1 MKKVRFHDF
10 INRKIELNKT
20 KIVEK
25 LKKSKKGNK
34 KENNKLNYY
43 LPVQGIFYEK
53 NNNNNNSN
61 NLNIKYK
68 KSNMFIVDPPNINEN
83 KTKKMDNQ
91 SVIKRNEINSS
102 LPLISSNDLKNKTQR
117 MLFNKNSLNIKN
129 FFSNDE
135 INIKI
140 NSKKIRNL
148 CNIHG
153 YKKLINYN
161 VISTPGSDY
170 GKSKKNQDS
179 YFIIPQ
185 LDNCDNVKVFGIF
198 DGHGEVGDILLC
210 IL

>member
-1 MKKVRFHDF
+1 MRGFKNFFQYNNNKFQCINEDKFFQDEYNSIYKLFINQKRNENNEKYSDFKKQNNSQKTQIIMKKVRFHDF

-102 LPLISSNDLKNKTQR
+102 LPLISSNDLKNKTQWDA
-117 MLFNKNSLNIKN
+117 F
-129 FFSNDE
+129 
-135 INIKI
+135 
-140 NSKKIRNL
+140 
-148 CNIHG
+148 
-153 YKKLINYN
+153 
-161 VISTPGSDY
+161 
-170 GKSKKNQDS
+170 
-179 YFIIPQ
+179 
-185 LDNCDNVKVFGIF
+185 
-198 DGHGEVGDILLC
+198 
-210 IL
+210 